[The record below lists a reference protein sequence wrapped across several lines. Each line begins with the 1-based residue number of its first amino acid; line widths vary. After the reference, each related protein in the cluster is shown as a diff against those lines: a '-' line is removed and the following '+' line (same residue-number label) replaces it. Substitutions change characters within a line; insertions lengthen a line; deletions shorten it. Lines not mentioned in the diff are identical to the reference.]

1 MNTNKY
7 EACMKT
13 FIGDPP
19 TCGYGLWDLAL
30 LKAASEID
38 RVTADLCSDS
48 RRMAERFNNF
58 AAIIEGGF
66 FTDSPTSPQ
75 LPPTAGAS
83 PTGYSTLGNIT
94 SNTARLRELKDQ
106 LRVLLRL
113 RYNTDEI
120 AAFYE
125 SLSLRSVQ
133 SRG

>member
-7 EACMKT
+7 EACMNT

-19 TCGYGLWDLAL
+19 ACGYGLWDLAL
-30 LKAASEID
+30 LKASEEID
-38 RVTADLCSDS
+38 RVTADICSDS

-58 AAIIEGGF
+58 AATIEGGF
-66 FTDSPTSPQ
+66 FTDSPT
-75 LPPTAGAS
+75 
-83 PTGYSTLGNIT
+83 GYSTLVDIT

-106 LRVLLRL
+106 LKVLLRL

-125 SLSLRSVQ
+125 SLSLRGVQ
-133 SRG
+133 SHG

>member
-7 EACMKT
+7 EACMMK
-13 FIGDPP
+13 FIGPP
-19 TCGYGLWDLAL
+19 VACGYGLWDLAL

-58 AAIIEGGF
+58 AATIEGGF
-66 FTDSPTSPQ
+66 FTDSPT
-75 LPPTAGAS
+75 
-83 PTGYSTLGNIT
+83 GYSTLGDIT

-106 LRVLLRL
+106 LKVLLRL

-125 SLSLRSVQ
+125 SLSLHGVQ
-133 SRG
+133 SHG

>member
-7 EACMKT
+7 EACMMNL
-13 FIGDPP
+13 IGDAPA
-19 TCGYGLWDLAL
+19 CGYGLWDLAL
-30 LKAASEID
+30 LKVAAEID

-58 AAIIEGGF
+58 ARILEGGF
-66 FTDSPTSPQ
+66 ISAV
-75 LPPTAGAS
+75 L
-83 PTGYSTLGNIT
+83 PTGYSTLGDIT

-106 LRVLLRL
+106 LKVLLRL

-125 SLSLRSVQ
+125 TLSLRGVQ
-133 SRG
+133 SHG